1 MESKSSTCQVCGQL
15 VIGRSDKKYC
25 SDQCRAQVNNVKKKA
40 DTGERLMQDINRTLR
55 KNRSILKT
63 LSPLGKTTTRK
74 EYLVL
79 QGFDFRYYT
88 HQYHTRQGNIYN
100 FCYEY
105 GYLLLPEEKVLIV
118 NWQNYMVPQ

>member
-1 MESKSSTCQVCGQL
+1 MH
-15 VIGRSDKKYC
+15 
-25 SDQCRAQVNNVKKKA
+25 NVKKKA
-40 DTGERLMQDINRTLR
+40 DTGERLMLDINRTLR

-63 LSPLGKTTTRK
+63 LSPMGKTTIRQ
-74 EYLVL
+74 EYLKI

-88 HQYHTRQGNIYN
+88 HQYQTRQGNIYN

-118 NWQNYMVPQ
+118 NWQSYMQPK